1 MANDLRQFLDLA
13 KQAHDITTNNAP
25 APQRHNTFVN
35 EGNIITRDNF
45 DEKIAEFDDKV
56 FGKLQ
61 EQKEKSGYS
70 AEEEL
75 KRIKSRANENV
86 NTNIHNPIL
95 QEVINNPYEFD
106 VETMA
111 AACNPGMKRLE
122 EKLSKQNFAQSFSG
136 GIEAAKAIT
145 KNLEDFDKQKR
156 VVNERQETQGQVV
169 NEKPVS
175 SQKVSVDYEMI
186 KMIVENAID
195 KKLSQISSL
204 NENRQYNKSS
214 NASIIMLGENSFT
227 FVDDSGNMYE
237 CSGMKYKGKMK
248 LRKK

>member
-1 MANDLRQFLDLA
+1 MAEL
-13 KQAHDITTNNAP
+13 
-25 APQRHNTFVN
+25 
-35 EGNIITRDNF
+35 
-45 DEKIAEFDDKV
+45 DDKV

-61 EQKEKSGYS
+61 EQKDKQGYS

-75 KRIKSRANENV
+75 KRIKNRTNESV
-86 NTNIHNPIL
+86 NPIHNPIL
-95 QEVINNPYEFD
+95 QEVFNNPMDFD
-106 VETMA
+106 IESYQ
-111 AACNPGMKRLE
+111 AACDPKMKRLE
-122 EKLSKQNFAQSFSG
+122 EELSKQNYGQRYG

-156 VVNERQETQGQVV
+156 TLNEQQQSQPS
-169 NEKPVS
+169 NEQITMPQQNVS
-175 SQKVSVDYEMI
+175 SVNYEII

-195 KKLSQISSL
+195 KKLSQIASL
-204 NENRQYNKSS
+204 NESRQYNGGN